1 MNAFETNIADS
12 VLGTEHRMLRDETR
26 TFVENEVRPE
36 ARERDP
42 DGEHMSDDLV
52 RQLGEMGFSGSS
64 STRSTTGSDWI

>member
-1 MNAFETNIADS
+1 
-12 VLGTEHRMLRDETR
+12 MLRDETR

-52 RQLGEMGFSGSS
+52 
-64 STRSTTGSDWI
+64 